1 MDNKYLSIHRNDENI
16 FSIVNNRFH
25 ECLEIALP
33 RFQINYTTEK
43 KDYGEKIIDCYGIIG
58 IVDLINASYLI
69 TITEVE
75 VVFILFKREIYKIK
89 NVEFIL
95 LEADSTLGEGVND
108 YFKQKPT
115 SEEMEENK
123 NICNNLR
130 NIFINDFYFSNKYDL
145 ANSFSSHNQIII
157 SKSNESSNAVIDYDH
172 IFEGNR
178 NFLANWK
185 FINKLIMPKEKNPT
199 RVFVSNCIYGDI
211 ECLSYDKKGENDAIE
226 KIHLIIISR
235 RNLMNF
241 GLYNYKKGMSKTGY
255 NSNLVETEIIMIY
268 NNSEIYSNVF
278 ISSYMPIFFRN
289 KPSYDQNNINKAF
302 TKYFQGLIGEYNILV
317 LLGLNALEND
327 KKYFQTFKNFVIANK
342 VYLEKKLKYFC
353 INANKKTVKDVFK
366 ESKENGSNILEI
378 LGFAH
383 NNSSLKTKNDFTQVG
398 IMYLF
403 GLNQDVMH
411 LNEFFLTNKII
422 SSIYKK
428 ISNCK
433 ITPSKDQQFVEA
445 LRIIFQRR
453 KVHLMSQYMPQMDIS
468 YIQKQQRMLEIIFGK
483 NIKDLKR
490 DFNDFREDFSLQEN
504 IKIFIGSWNT
514 ASTNLFKHTNLNL
527 DSWLLVNQ
535 EVIPNIYVVGLQE
548 VVELN
553 AGNIVLNLEDR
564 EKILLEWAKKIE
576 NSLKKIGNYKRLIAM
591 NLVGINLYFYALE
604 KDVDNITNLTKK
616 YVKTGFGGAGNK
628 GSCCINFNYYSTTIS
643 IACSHLA
650 AGEKKNKQRL
660 KEISDVLTQKISSFM
675 KADALNILIDD
686 NEIQEKTSS
695 ETFDINTDL
704 YENVS
709 YEFKQS
715 DIWFLF
721 GDLNFRIDMDYEEF
735 SKFIKDGQ
743 NWEKLTEYDQFNKNQ
758 KASIEFTEIIGEDSI
773 THPPSYKF
781 MIGSDMYD
789 YDSKEKNDEEGN
801 VNLSG
806 KKRNPSWC
814 DRIFYKKNSFM
825 LKDEKKVLQSMGFY
839 NCIFDDNF
847 QTSDH
852 RPIFNIFDVV
862 VFKDDE
868 EKKRKMEKEVA
879 LNNKLNIKSTYFRNK
894 IFSN

>member
-1 MDNKYLSIHRNDENI
+1 
-16 FSIVNNRFH
+16 
-25 ECLEIALP
+25 
-33 RFQINYTTEK
+33 
-43 KDYGEKIIDCYGIIG
+43 
-58 IVDLINASYLI
+58 
-69 TITEVE
+69 
-75 VVFILFKREIYKIK
+75 
-89 NVEFIL
+89 
-95 LEADSTLGEGVND
+95 
-108 YFKQKPT
+108 
-115 SEEMEENK
+115 
-123 NICNNLR
+123 
-130 NIFINDFYFSNKYDL
+130 
-145 ANSFSSHNQIII
+145 
-157 SKSNESSNAVIDYDH
+157 
-172 IFEGNR
+172 
-178 NFLANWK
+178 
-185 FINKLIMPKEKNPT
+185 
-199 RVFVSNCIYGDI
+199 
-211 ECLSYDKKGENDAIE
+211 
-226 KIHLIIISR
+226 
-235 RNLMNF
+235 
-241 GLYNYKKGMSKTGY
+241 
-255 NSNLVETEIIMIY
+255 
-268 NNSEIYSNVF
+268 
-278 ISSYMPIFFRN
+278 
-289 KPSYDQNNINKAF
+289 
-302 TKYFQGLIGEYNILV
+302 
-317 LLGLNALEND
+317 
-327 KKYFQTFKNFVIANK
+327 
-342 VYLEKKLKYFC
+342 
-353 INANKKTVKDVFK
+353 
-366 ESKENGSNILEI
+366 
-378 LGFAH
+378 
-383 NNSSLKTKNDFTQVG
+383 
-398 IMYLF
+398 MYLF

-411 LNEFFLTNKII
+411 LNEFLLTNKII

-453 KVHLMSQYMPQMDIS
+453 KLHLMSQYMPQMDIS

-553 AGNIVLNLEDR
+553 AGNIVLNLKDR

-660 KEISDVLTQKISSFM
+660 KEISDVLTQKISSFK

-743 NWEKLTEYDQFNKNQ
+743 NWEKLTEFDQFNKNQ

>member
-1 MDNKYLSIHRNDENI
+1 MDNTKYLSIYKNDENI
-16 FSIVNNRFH
+16 FTIMNNRFH
-25 ECLEIALP
+25 ECLEIKLP
-33 RFQINYTTEK
+33 GFQINFTTEK

-69 TITEVE
+69 AITEVE
-75 VVFILFKREIYKIK
+75 VSFVLFKREVYKIK
-89 NVEFIL
+89 NVEFLL
-95 LEADSTLGEGVND
+95 LEADDTFGGGVNV
-108 YFKQKPT
+108 YFKSKPNT
-115 SEEMEENK
+115 EEAEENK
-123 NICNNLR
+123 NICNNLK
-130 NIFINDFYFSNKYDL
+130 NIFVNDFYFSNKYDL
-145 ANSFSSHNQIII
+145 ANSFSSHNQIIT

-172 IFEGNR
+172 IVEGNR

-185 FINKLIMPKEKNPT
+185 LINKLIIPNEKNST
-199 RVFVSNCIYGDI
+199 RVFVSNCIYGNI
-211 ECLSYDKKGENDAIE
+211 ECLSYDKKGENDTIE

-268 NNSEIYSNVF
+268 NNTEIYSNVF

-289 KPSYDQNNINKAF
+289 KPSYNQNNINKAF
-302 TKYFQGLIGEYNILV
+302 TKYFQGLIEEYNVLV
-317 LLGLNALEND
+317 MIGLNNVALD
-327 KKYFQTFKNFVIANK
+327 KKYFQIFKNFIITNK

-353 INANKKTVKDVFK
+353 INTNTKTVKNILK
-366 ESKENGSNILEI
+366 QSKENGSNILEI

-383 NNSSLKTKNDFTQVG
+383 NNSNLKCNNDFTQAG

-403 GLNQDVMH
+403 GLNPDI
-411 LNEFFLTNKII
+411 LNNNELLLSNKII
-422 SSIYKK
+422 SNIYKK

-433 ITPSKDQQFVEA
+433 NTPSKDPQFLEA
-445 LRIIFQRR
+445 MKILFQKRR
-453 KVHLMSQYMPQMDIS
+453 EQLMSQYMPKTDIS
-468 YIQKQQRMLEIIFGK
+468 FIKKQQRMLEILFGK
-483 NIKDLKR
+483 NIKDLKQ
-490 DFNDFREDFSLQEN
+490 DFNDFREDFSQQEQ

-514 ASTNLFKHTNLNL
+514 ASTSLFKYTNLNL
-527 DSWLLVNQ
+527 DSWLLAASD
-535 EVIPNIYVVGLQE
+535 EIIPNIYIIGFQE

-553 AGNIVLNLEDR
+553 AGNIVLKLEDR
-564 EKILLEWAKKIE
+564 EKILLEWAKRIE
-576 NSLKKIGNYKRLIAM
+576 NSIKKIGNYKRLIAM

-604 KDVDNITNLTKK
+604 KDLDNITNLTKK

-660 KEISDVLTQKISSFM
+660 KEISDVLTQKISTFV
-675 KADALNILIDD
+675 KANALDILIDD
-686 NEIQEKTSS
+686 NETQERASS
-695 ETFDINTDL
+695 SFDINTDL

-721 GDLNFRIDMDYEEF
+721 GDLNFRIDLEYEEF
-735 SKFIKDGQ
+735 SKYIKEGQ
-743 NWEKLTEYDQFNKNQ
+743 NWEKLTEFDQFNKNQ
-758 KASIEFTEIIGEDSI
+758 KASIEFTEIIEEDPI

-781 MIGSDMYD
+781 VICSDMYD
-789 YDSKEKNDEEGN
+789 YDSKDKNDEEGN

-814 DRIFYKKNSFM
+814 DRIFYKKNSFIM
-825 LKDEKKVLQSMGFY
+825 KDERKVLKSLGYY
-839 NCIFDDNF
+839 NCVFDDNF

-868 EKKRKMEKEVA
+868 EKKKKIEKEVA

-894 IFSN
+894 IFS